1 MHTRLW
7 RLLALLLAA
16 VLVASACGD
25 DADTSDTGTAAADT
39 AAADPVETP
48 DDDAMDDTA
57 SDVDSDD
64 GMGEDPADDAAA
76 DDSAGDD
83 TDDMSDEAAED
94 DMDDMVCSEV
104 HDVVAATVNPND
116 LLNYA
121 LQNGLFEAEC
131 LNVTLAEGLNGPGIV
146 TGLAAGEIDFG
157 FVAAVPVATAVTNA
171 AQPIQI
177 ASVRTAAVEGNDH
190 LVLIANPA
198 SGISSPADFA
208 GKNIGIRSPGSLCTV
223 VIKQAMINAGID
235 DPNSAA
241 TYVQGESN
249 GDLKEKLFA
258 GDIDATCFTY
268 PFAGGVVGDNAVI
281 IGSTLSAYPDGIPV
295 GVTAVSD
302 EFAAEHADLV
312 EHWNAA
318 LRASAAYANE
328 DEARWRAL
336 LPDITSMSPE
346 QAAASVLSLNV
357 GGGPVTDWDFGPI
370 FATVEA
376 LGLTDGPVDV
386 ENVFD

>member
-1 MHTRLW
+1 MHTRLR

-16 VLVASACGD
+16 ALVASACGD
-25 DADTSDTGTAAADT
+25 DADTSDTGTATAET
-39 AAADPVETP
+39 AAADPIEAP
-48 DDDAMDDTA
+48 DDDGMDDTA
-57 SDVDSDD
+57 SDAASDD
-64 GMGEDPADDAAA
+64 GMDEGATEDAAADEPAADDMDDMADDAAA
-76 DDSAGDD
+76 DD
-83 TDDMSDEAAED
+83 M
-94 DMDDMVCSEV
+94 MCSEM
-104 HDVVAATVNPND
+104 HEVVAATVNPND

-177 ASVRTAAVEGNDH
+177 ASVRTAAVEGHDF

-198 SGISSPADFA
+198 SGIAGPADFA

-223 VIKQAMINAGID
+223 VIKQAMINAGIGE
-235 DPNSAA
+235 PNSAA

-268 PFAGGVVGDNAVI
+268 PFAGGVVGDDAVI
-281 IGSTLSAYPDGIPV
+281 VGSTLSAYPDGIPV

-336 LPDITSMSPE
+336 LPDITSMKPE
-346 QAAASVLSLNV
+346 QAATSILSLNV
-357 GGGPVTDWDFGPI
+357 GGGPVEDWDFGPI